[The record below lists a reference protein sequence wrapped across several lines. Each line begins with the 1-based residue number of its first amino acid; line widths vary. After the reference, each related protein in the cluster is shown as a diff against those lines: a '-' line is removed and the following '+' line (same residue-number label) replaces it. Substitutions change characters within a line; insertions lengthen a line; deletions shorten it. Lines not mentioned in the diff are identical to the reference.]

1 MRYMTGEELRKTL
14 GWWLV
19 LSVFAA
25 GVGLTYMRT
34 LDSSPFGYITVK
46 TNATYDYVIVGGG
59 TSGSVLASRLSDDPR
74 LTVLLLEA
82 GGEESIDMW
91 NHVPLWNPI
100 QHGSQ
105 ADWGYLTTPQKHA
118 CKAAKGQKCALPQA
132 KILGGSSLNNNM
144 LYSRG
149 SPHDFT
155 TWPSDTSKTWSWKNI
170 LPYFLKSEDMFD
182 EDMKLS
188 DYHSTNGPL
197 PVSGPASEV
206 SDLHQM
212 FLSSARE
219 LKHKTIDCN
228 GRESVG
234 FCRLST
240 TVKDGERFSTSKD
253 FLRPTMHRKN
263 LHVTTHA
270 IAIKVLISKNKAV
283 GVEYVRNGQKRTVG
297 ANKEVILAGG
307 AIGSAQLLMLSG
319 VGPKDQLTKLKI
331 PVIADLPVGSNLQEH
346 VVYKM
351 DIQTNE
357 SVGVTREM
365 VFNAVSY
372 LQYLALG
379 KGWLATS
386 AGIFGN
392 AQLKMDSAS
401 KLKVADV
408 QLSFSA
414 ISKNLAEEKKEEPK
428 TKTHSSTPQ
437 SNATTVANGFTI
449 TVELLH
455 PDSRGRVR
463 LDSNNPFVPPLIDP
477 SYLSN
482 QKDIQ
487 TLIKAIKVAQS
498 FLSTSSFRAI
508 KARLF
513 DKPYS
518 PCIQHKIKSDA
529 YWECVLRHQAVGN
542 GQLTSTCSMGS
553 AGSERAI
560 VDTSLRV
567 RNITSLRVV
576 DASVMP
582 SSVSGDITATKI
594 MIAEKA
600 ADLIRGHESVRF
612 YRRLS
617 ERVLAST

>member
-1 MRYMTGEELRKTL
+1 MTGEELRKTL

-19 LSVFAA
+19 LSIFAA

-34 LDSSPFGYITVK
+34 LDSSPFGYVTTK

-59 TSGSVLASRLSDDPR
+59 ASGSVLASRLSEDPR
-74 LTVLLLEA
+74 VNVLLLEA
-82 GGEESIDMW
+82 GGEESVDMW

-100 QHGSQ
+100 QHGST
-105 ADWGYLTTPQKHA
+105 ADWGFFTTPQKHA
-118 CKAAKGQKCALPQA
+118 CKAAKNQKCPIPLA
-132 KILGGSSLNNNM
+132 KILGGSSLTSNM
-144 LYSRG
+144 IYSRG
-149 SPHDFT
+149 SPLDFI
-155 TWPSDTSKTWSWKNI
+155 TWPSDKSNTWSWKNV
-170 LPYFLKSEDMFD
+170 LPYYMKSEDMLD
-182 EDMKLS
+182 EDLKLS

-197 PVSGPASEV
+197 SLTGPASEV
-206 SDLHQM
+206 SELHQM
-212 FLSSARE
+212 FLTGARE
-219 LKHKTIDCN
+219 LKHKPIDCN

-234 FCRLST
+234 FCRLYS

-253 FLRPTMHRKN
+253 FLRPAMSKKN

-270 IAIKVLISKNKAV
+270 IAIKVLISKNRAV

-297 ANKEVILAGG
+297 ASKEVIVTAGP
-307 AIGSAQLLMLSG
+307 IGSAHLLMLSG
-319 VGPKDQLTKLKI
+319 IGPKDQLTKLKI
-331 PVIADLPVGSNLQEH
+331 PVVADLPVGSNLQDH
-346 VVYKM
+346 IMYKM

-365 VFNAVSY
+365 VFNTVSY

-386 AGIFGN
+386 AGIFGY
-392 AQLKMDSAS
+392 AQLRMDSTS
-401 KLKVADV
+401 KQKVADV

-428 TKTHSSTPQ
+428 SKIHSPVPQ
-437 SNATTVANGFTI
+437 TNDTVETSGFTI

-455 PDSRGRVR
+455 PHSRGTVK
-463 LDSNNPFVPPLIDP
+463 LDSNNPFILPLVDP
-477 SYLSN
+477 SYL
-482 QKDIQ
+482 KDPKDVH
-487 TLIKAIKVAQS
+487 TLVKAIKVALS
-498 FLSTSSFRAI
+498 FLSTSPFRAI
-508 KARLF
+508 KARLY

-518 PCIQHKIKSDA
+518 PCIQHRIKSDA

-542 GQLTSTCSMGS
+542 GQMTSSCSMGS
-553 AGSERAI
+553 AKSENAV

-567 RNITSLRVV
+567 RNITNLRVA

-582 SSVSGDITATKI
+582 SSVSGDILATKI
-594 MIAEKA
+594 MIGEKA

-612 YRRLS
+612 FRKLS
-617 ERVLAST
+617 ERVLTPG